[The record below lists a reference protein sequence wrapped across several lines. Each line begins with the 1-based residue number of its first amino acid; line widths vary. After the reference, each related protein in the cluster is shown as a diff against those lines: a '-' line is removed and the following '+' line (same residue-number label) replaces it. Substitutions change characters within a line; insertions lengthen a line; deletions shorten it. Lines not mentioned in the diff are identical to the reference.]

1 MKTML
6 KRHQLAIIA
15 AAADR
20 LPAEKRVTFLD
31 RIKGQLS
38 CAASVSP
45 TPILPTQC
53 VWRSRG

>member
-1 MKTML
+1 ML